1 MWTLGSW
8 QGEGVCDVAV
18 RVERVLV
25 DLAVLRVPA
34 QVLQSVPHCV
44 KRSPDAADVVTEDFD
59 LGKDGGAD
67 DEQRQGEVG
76 VELRHQ
82 TVLPP
87 DVVLVHIDLGGQEVK
102 F

>member
-8 QGEGVCDVAV
+8 QGKCVCDVAI

-34 QVLQSVPHCV
+34 EVLESEPHCV
-44 KRSPDAADVVTEDFD
+44 KRSPDAADVVAEDLD

>member
-34 QVLQSVPHCV
+34 EALESV
-44 KRSPDAADVVTEDFD
+44 A
-59 LGKDGGAD
+59 
-67 DEQRQGEVG
+67 
-76 VELRHQ
+76 
-82 TVLPP
+82 
-87 DVVLVHIDLGGQEVK
+87 HIV
-102 F
+102 

>member
-1 MWTLGSW
+1 M
-8 QGEGVCDVAV
+8 
-18 RVERVLV
+18 
-25 DLAVLRVPA
+25 
-34 QVLQSVPHCV
+34 
-44 KRSPDAADVVTEDFD
+44 VTEDFD

-87 DVVLVHIDLGGQEVK
+87 DVVLVHIDLGICEVK
-102 F
+102 FRRKRF

>member
-1 MWTLGSW
+1 M
-8 QGEGVCDVAV
+8 
-18 RVERVLV
+18 
-25 DLAVLRVPA
+25 
-34 QVLQSVPHCV
+34 
-44 KRSPDAADVVTEDFD
+44 VTEDFD

-67 DEQRQGEVG
+67 DEQGQGEVG

-87 DVVLVHIDLGGQEVK
+87 DVVLVHIDLGGVEVK

>member
-8 QGEGVCDVAV
+8 QGKCVCDVAI

-34 QVLQSVPHCV
+34 QVLESEPRCV
-44 KRSPDAADVVTEDFD
+44 KRSPDAADVVAEDFD

-87 DVVLVHIDLGGQEVK
+87 DVVLVHIDLGGEEVK